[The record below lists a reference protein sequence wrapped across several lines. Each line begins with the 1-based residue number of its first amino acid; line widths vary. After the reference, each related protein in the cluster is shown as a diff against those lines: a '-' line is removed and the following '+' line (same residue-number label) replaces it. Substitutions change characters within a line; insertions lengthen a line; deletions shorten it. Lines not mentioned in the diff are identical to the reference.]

1 MDLDYGMLGGRRPY
15 YRFGDAD
22 ADPLVV
28 LPGLSDAFQRTDP
41 NRATAAAL
49 AGLFREFDDRD
60 VWVVGRPRHLP
71 VGSTTRD
78 IAAGYAGVI
87 DEQDLWPADV
97 IGVSMGGLVA
107 QYLAADY
114 GDYVDSLAVVSAGT
128 RLGGHGENVVT
139 RWRSL
144 AGKGNWAEVVADAER
159 ESATG
164 LEATVAPALI
174 EAAGR
179 VVDLR
184 PAVPA
189 DAVVSCTACLE
200 HDSREILGDVDA
212 PTLVAAGKSDRLF
225 PEPRVRELKDGV
237 ADATLALFSGAG
249 HSLATS
255 EPRTLNGV
263 VRRYFDGFR
272 GKGLYP

>member
-28 LPGLSDAFQRTDP
+28 LPGLSDAFQRIDP
-41 NRATAAAL
+41 NRGTAAAL
-49 AGLFREFDDRD
+49 AALFREFDDRD
-60 VWVVGRPRHLP
+60 VWVVGRSRHLP

-78 IAAGYAGVI
+78 MAAGYAGVI

-97 IGVSMGGLVA
+97 I
-107 QYLAADY
+107 
-114 GDYVDSLAVVSAGT
+114 
-128 RLGGHGENVVT
+128 
-139 RWRSL
+139 
-144 AGKGNWAEVVADAER
+144 
-159 ESATG
+159 
-164 LEATVAPALI
+164 APALI

-179 VVDLR
+179 VVDFR

-200 HDSREILGDVDA
+200 HDSREILGDIDA
-212 PTLVAAGKSDRLF
+212 STLVAAGKADRLF
-225 PEPRVRELKDGV
+225 PEPRIRELKGGV

-249 HSLATS
+249 HDLATS

-272 GKGLYP
+272 GDGLYP